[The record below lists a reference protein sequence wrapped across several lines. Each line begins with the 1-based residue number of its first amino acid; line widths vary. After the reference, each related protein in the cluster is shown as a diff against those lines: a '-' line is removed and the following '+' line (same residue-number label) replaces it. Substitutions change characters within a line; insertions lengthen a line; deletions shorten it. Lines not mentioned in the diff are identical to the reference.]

1 MSFSVNISDYV
12 LFFATM
18 ASLMFLFLMII
29 GIFKRTESYLFSA
42 ERNEYLHK
50 LLAILLSLGLSFI
63 ILILYFLFG
72 SSDQILIEF
81 LGWDILLPIMFVTIY
96 FGWNLGQ
103 IFFLRITF
111 EDLAIKANDKLLK
124 QDSPIS
130 RNKSVSIIFSAI
142 AIGLTILIQVSSNF
156 GFVSLFEPV
165 GPSDP
170 LDPLF
175 AFFAWNIFM
184 YLLIGL
190 LSYRLFQL
198 QRLSIKNET
207 PNVFLSVFHILIWI
221 IIWYRS
227 FSFIY
232 SFRSVESNLGVDL
245 MRVLTDVLLMTL
257 TSFLVLRGLGAKIYR
272 FKLFNQ
278 NNLPFF
284 LFAFTILY
292 VEGQVIMI
300 IGGGSISGL
309 YTSRT
314 QINLV
319 NNFLLLLITVV
330 FYWWYSRITL
340 ERQNLIPK
348 SLFTQEDV
356 ANIVWDFKEHL
367 ENTGALAINKL
378 DDKEINNF
386 LENKKI
392 STKGNQT

>member
-1 MSFSVNISDYV
+1 MSFSINISDYV
-12 LFFATM
+12 LFFATI
-18 ASLMFLFLMII
+18 ASLMFLILMIV
-29 GIFKRTESYLFSA
+29 GIFKRAESYLFSK
-42 ERNEYLHK
+42 ERNEYFHK
-50 LLAILLSLGLSFI
+50 LLAIILSLGLSFI
-63 ILILYFLFG
+63 ILLLYFVFG
-72 SSDQILIEF
+72 RSDQILIEF
-81 LGWDILLPIMFVTIY
+81 LGWDILLPVMYVIIY

-111 EDLAIKANDKLLK
+111 ENLAIKANEKLLK
-124 QDSPIS
+124 NDASIN
-130 RNKSVSIIFSAI
+130 RNKSLSIIFSVI
-142 AIGLTILIQVSSNF
+142 AVAVTLLIQISSNF
-156 GFVSLFEPV
+156 GFISLFEPV
-165 GPSDP
+165 NPSDP

-175 AFFAWNIFM
+175 AFYAWNIFM
-184 YLLIGL
+184 YLLIGVL
-190 LSYRLFQL
+190 TYRLFQL

-221 IIWYRS
+221 LIWYRS

-245 MRVLTDVLLMTL
+245 LRVLTDVILMTL

-319 NNFLLLLITVV
+319 NNFLILLITVI
-330 FYWWYSRITL
+330 FYWWYSKLTL

-356 ANIVWDFKEHL
+356 AKIVWDFKEHL
-367 ENTGALAINKL
+367 ENSGALAINKV
-378 DDKEINNF
+378 DEYEINNF
-386 LENKKI
+386 LKNKKI